1 MMVKRGSLARKYRRV
16 GWGMVLLPTLLM
28 LAFTFWP
35 MVEAFMLSLQS
46 GKGMMLKYAGFA
58 NYGKL
63 FTDRVFLE
71 ALKNTL
77 IYTAVQVPVMIFLAM
92 FSAVLLNKSYLRLR
106 GVLRTS
112 IFLPCVT
119 SLVAYSIL
127 FKSLFAHSGLVN
139 GVLTS
144 LNLVKEPISWLTH
157 QNWAKVTIM
166 LAMTWRWTGYN
177 MIFFLSGM
185 QNIDPE
191 IYESALLDG
200 ANARQSF
207 FYITFPLLKPIILF
221 TTVTSTNGTLRMFD
235 EVNVIT
241 EGGPGNAT
249 LSISVY
255 IYNLCFKN
263 TPRFGYAAAVSYS
276 IVFFVIVLA
285 GMQFLL
291 ARDKD

>member
-1 MMVKRGSLARKYRRV
+1 
-16 GWGMVLLPTLLM
+16 MVLLPSLL
-28 LAFTFWP
+28 LLVFNFWP
-35 MVEAFMLSLQS
+35 MFEAFTLSLQT
-46 GKGMMLKYAGFA
+46 GKGMHLKFDGFA
-58 NYGKL
+58 NYAKL

-77 IYTAVQVPVMIFLAM
+77 IYTVVQVPVMIFLAM
-92 FSAVLLNKSYLRLR
+92 LSAVLLNKGYLRCR
-106 GVLRTS
+106 GILRTS

-127 FKSLFAHSGLVN
+127 FKSLFAHSGLIN
-139 GVLTS
+139 TVLTS
-144 LNLVKEPISWLTH
+144 LGIVQEPISWLTH
-157 QNWAKVTIM
+157 RDWAKVTIM

-200 ANARQSF
+200 ASARQSF
-207 FYITFPLLKPIILF
+207 FHITLPLLKPIILF
-221 TTVTSTNGTLRMFD
+221 TTVTSTNGTLRLFD

-255 IYNLCFKN
+255 IYNLCFRN
-263 TPRFGYAAAVSYS
+263 TPKFGYAAAVSYS
-276 IVFFVIVLA
+276 IVFFVVILA
-285 GMQFLL
+285 GMQFIL